1 MGILQCIVLSH
12 VFLAY
17 GAAIS
22 WGAGNLGGND
32 RRSSSSVDAGINI
45 PQPRF
50 LSRGQTFRVV
60 IGDTLVLPCEVEN
73 LGSYVVLWRRG
84 SAVLTASTLMVTRD
98 PRFRLVD
105 GFNLEVHKVVPQDAG
120 DYVCQISA
128 SDTPDQVHT
137 VEILVPPT
145 IRSSP
150 ANGQVTVRKGGSIT
164 LECKASGNPVPTIT
178 WTRKDDALPS
188 GEESVEGFSIS
199 LDRVDR
205 HQAGVYRCMANNGVG
220 DPVFVDLTLDV
231 LYPPE
236 IEVERSWVHSGEGF
250 EAQLVCIVHGE
261 PPPETK
267 WYQDSFA
274 VEATERRGVETRG
287 NKHTL
292 AIRRVTPSDF
302 GNYSCVADNALGR
315 AKKYMELSGRP
326 SPAEFRSAP
335 FSRARHS
342 YNLTWVVDSY
352 PPLEEVRLL
361 YRKLQMNETFQQPGR
376 WHDVQLNPESLAVVG
391 GGGLGGGG
399 GGAGG
404 GGGGPEGFS
413 HAMWFNIRGLEA
425 GSVYEAL
432 VQAKNRYGWN
442 EVSDLYQFYTRGS
455 EEDSEDWDLVA
466 AGGRAAVGR
475 GWRHQPPPLVSL
487 VLLCA
492 SLLAASKA
500 LKPLT
505 PFSWPS

>member
-17 GAAIS
+17 GSAFS
-22 WGAGNLGGND
+22 WGAGNLND
-32 RRSSSSVDAGINI
+32 RRSASPADPGIINA

-84 SAVLTASTLMVTRD
+84 SAVLTASTLMVIRD

-105 GFNLEVHKVVPQDAG
+105 GLNLEVHKVVPQDAG

-178 WTRKDDALPS
+178 WTRKDDTLPS

-399 GGAGG
+399 GG

-455 EEDSEDWDLVA
+455 EEMDSEDWDLVA
-466 AGGRAAVGR
+466 AGGRAAAGR
-475 GWRHQPPPLVSL
+475 GWRHQPLPVAI
-487 VLLCA
+487 LLLFCA
-492 SLLAASKA
+492 SLLAVSQA
-500 LKPLT
+500 LKPLA
-505 PFSWPS
+505 PISWLQPS